1 MPIRFGVTT
10 LISAW
15 APALSL
21 ISAFIESV
29 EMSTATKRKIICK
42 YYYKIMKANSL
53 EETLILEKM
62 EDRRRRGQQRMRLLD
77 SFTNSA
83 DMSLSK
89 LQGIV
94 KDREV

>member
-1 MPIRFGVTT
+1 M
-10 LISAW
+10 ISAW

-94 KDREV
+94 KDRDV